1 VTTKRDYYEVLGVP
15 RAAPPD
21 EIKSAYRKAALRWHP
36 DRNPDEKHSAEE
48 KFREATE
55 AYSVLSDPE
64 KRQAYDH
71 FGYAG
76 IQGMA
81 AGPGFEES
89 IFEEFSDIFGD
100 LFGFGDIFGTGRGR
114 RRTRAHRG
122 HDLRYDLN
130 LSFEDAAAGLNTQ
143 LKIPRLE
150 LCETCGGTG
159 AQPGTSPSACRKCGG
174 RGQILYQQGFLS
186 VTRTCSAC
194 HGSGQVVMNPCHTC
208 RGGGRVEKSRTI
220 EVRIPPGV
228 DDQTRL
234 RISGEGEAGM
244 HGGPPGDL
252 YVVLRVKEHAFF
264 ERRNADLFC
273 TLPINIAQAALGAE
287 VLVPTLNG
295 KEKLP
300 IPPGTQTGAVFRLK
314 GKGLP
319 NPNGGAKGDLYVHVR
334 VATPE
339 KLTREQ
345 KKLFEQLASTLEAEN
360 EPAPRDSGFFQ
371 KVKDIFS

>member
-1 VTTKRDYYEVLGVP
+1 
-15 RAAPPD
+15 
-21 EIKSAYRKAALRWHP
+21 
-36 DRNPDEKHSAEE
+36 
-48 KFREATE
+48 
-55 AYSVLSDPE
+55 
-64 KRQAYDH
+64 
-71 FGYAG
+71 
-76 IQGMA
+76 
-81 AGPGFEES
+81 
-89 IFEEFSDIFGD
+89 
-100 LFGFGDIFGTGRGR
+100 
-114 RRTRAHRG
+114 
-122 HDLRYDLN
+122 
-130 LSFEDAAAGLNTQ
+130 
-143 LKIPRLE
+143 LKVPRLE

-194 HGSGQVVMNPCHTC
+194 HGSGQVVMNPCHSC
-208 RGGGRVEKSRTI
+208 RGEGRIEKSRTI

-234 RISGEGEAGM
+234 RIAGEGETGS

-252 YVVLRVKEHAFF
+252 YVVLHVKEHPFF

-273 TLPINIAQAALGAE
+273 TVPINIAQAALGAE
-287 VLVPTLNG
+287 LLVPTLNG

-300 IPPGTQTGAVFRLK
+300 IPAGTQTGSVFRLK
-314 GKGLP
+314 AKGLP
-319 NPNGGAKGDLYVHVR
+319 NPNGGPKGDLYVQVR

-345 KKLFEQLASTLEAEN
+345 KRLLEQLAETLDVEN
-360 EPAPRDSGFFQ
+360 EPAPRDSSFFQ